1 MSKTLSKINKQNK
14 CGQTIVLFWVK
25 HCRQIIVIYIRSL
38 WTVLLTFVRRS
49 WQKRYSYVGWKSS
62 WDLIFGWVSRT
73 RRPSLAKQ
81 AYPFLQKLKFTPVNM
96 VRLFSYAWWLTVV
109 NTLLTY
115 TSRVAWLGS
124 RCGKLVPDRYRHQ
137 ISDSTIL
144 HLTEPIWPD
153 WPSYW
158 PLKNCQTKRLNN
170 FSVFSKNSPNKSA
183 SPYGVAGG
191 YRQIFIWY
199 FQKIAQKS
207 ASPYGVAGGYRQKS
221 ILTFFSCSREFCPF
235 EKELRLNTLFL
246 ISNVRIRAIVSA
258 KGRKPVE
265 KVCQLIFHCLKTL
278 KTKITCNWCIYIKMC

>member
-1 MSKTLSKINKQNK
+1 M
-14 CGQTIVLFWVK
+14 
-25 HCRQIIVIYIRSL
+25 
-38 WTVLLTFVRRS
+38 
-49 WQKRYSYVGWKSS
+49 
-62 WDLIFGWVSRT
+62 
-73 RRPSLAKQ
+73 
-81 AYPFLQKLKFTPVNM
+81 
-96 VRLFSYAWWLTVV
+96 
-109 NTLLTY
+109 
-115 TSRVAWLGS
+115 
-124 RCGKLVPDRYRHQ
+124 
-137 ISDSTIL
+137 
-144 HLTEPIWPD
+144 
-153 WPSYW
+153 
-158 PLKNCQTKRLNN
+158 
-170 FSVFSKNSPNKSA
+170 FSKNSPNKSASPYGVAGGYRQISIWYFQKTAPKICFPLRGRRRLSPNFHLVLSKQPQKSA

>member
-1 MSKTLSKINKQNK
+1 MRKTSPWPL
-14 CGQTIVLFWVK
+14 QTSN
-25 HCRQIIVIYIRSL
+25 IRFYN
-38 WTVLLTFVRRS
+38 LTSDRA
-49 WQKRYSYVGWKSS
+49 
-62 WDLIFGWVSRT
+62 DMT
-73 RRPSLAKQ
+73 
-81 AYPFLQKLKFTPVNM
+81 
-96 VRLFSYAWWLTVV
+96 WLTLILATEKLS
-109 NTLLTY
+109 NKETKQFFLCSQKTAPTNLLPLT
-115 TSRVAWLGS
+115 GS
-124 RCGKLVPDRYRHQ
+124 PEAIAKFPFGTFKKQPQ
-137 ISDSTIL
+137 
-144 HLTEPIWPD
+144 
-153 WPSYW
+153 
-158 PLKNCQTKRLNN
+158 
-170 FSVFSKNSPNKSA
+170 KSA

-199 FQKIAQKS
+199 FQKTAQKS

>member
-1 MSKTLSKINKQNK
+1 MRKTSPWPLQTSNIRFYNLTSDRADMTWLTLILATEKLSNKETKQFFLCSQKTAPKICFPLRGRRRLSPNFHLVLSKQP
-14 CGQTIVLFWVK
+14 Q
-25 HCRQIIVIYIRSL
+25 
-38 WTVLLTFVRRS
+38 
-49 WQKRYSYVGWKSS
+49 
-62 WDLIFGWVSRT
+62 
-73 RRPSLAKQ
+73 
-81 AYPFLQKLKFTPVNM
+81 
-96 VRLFSYAWWLTVV
+96 
-109 NTLLTY
+109 
-115 TSRVAWLGS
+115 
-124 RCGKLVPDRYRHQ
+124 
-137 ISDSTIL
+137 
-144 HLTEPIWPD
+144 
-153 WPSYW
+153 
-158 PLKNCQTKRLNN
+158 
-170 FSVFSKNSPNKSA
+170 KSA

-278 KTKITCNWCIYIKMC
+278 KTKITCNWCIY